1 MDACEEIIYGVT
13 FPHRLSK
20 IKQTKSKSN
29 KAKTGKQESENWI
42 TPNKSVNEIQDSTE
56 LLTRHRNNVNENM
69 PHYNNNNDVMRIAKH
84 FHRLMI
90 KLTLFEGEFTIMPG
104 ILLQNLLERFNYL
117 LLKILYL

>member
-1 MDACEEIIYGVT
+1 
-13 FPHRLSK
+13 
-20 IKQTKSKSN
+20 
-29 KAKTGKQESENWI
+29 
-42 TPNKSVNEIQDSTE
+42 
-56 LLTRHRNNVNENM
+56 M

-90 KLTLFEGEFTIMPG
+90 KLTLFEGEFTITPG